1 MPRTHGKYSVLI
13 ITLLLLQLLLS
24 EEEVESMGFL
34 KIIGMPAR
42 VCHSPSIVQISI
54 QVLLG
59 KPILTL
65 GLTFLILSN
74 EGF

>member
-1 MPRTHGKYSVLI
+1 MPRTHGKYSVNYYLVVTTTVI
-13 ITLLLLQLLLS
+13 VRGGSGVDGIPQDHWNASPGLS
-24 EEEVESMGFL
+24 D
-34 KIIGMPAR
+34 
-42 VCHSPSIVQISI
+42 SPSIVQISI